1 MAEREGRE
9 FECQAREPC
18 EPLSPDNQQ
27 ALEFFHGIRWF
38 GPDLAWRLFDLELTP
53 EQLEGLRV
61 RLMQCMR
68 LWPQG

>member
-1 MAEREGRE
+1 MAAREGRE

-18 EPLSPDNQQ
+18 ETLSPANQQ
-27 ALEFFHGIRWF
+27 ALELFHSVRIF
-38 GPDLAWRLFDLELTP
+38 GPELAWRLFEFSLTP
-53 EQLEGLRV
+53 EQLEGLRM